1 MPPAE
6 RVPLVLACEDETV
19 SEPEIRQL
27 RRYRNAM
34 KGEKFAASMEREQR
48 ERTRAYWRA
57 ALPFWP
63 LDKAGRFESGKRRV
77 NPETGRETLRFLD
90 GSYLDDR
97 IEQHRAMN
105 RDEAER
111 IEGKRERTLAELIRE
126 QEAEREYDRKHSRK
140 VRTTLVRI

>member
-1 MPPAE
+1 MA
-6 RVPLVLACEDETV
+6 ADDETM
-19 SEPEIRQL
+19 SEPEVRQL

-34 KGEKFAASMEREQR
+34 KGEKFAASMAKEER

-63 LDKAGRFESGKRRV
+63 LDKAGRFESGKRRI
-77 NPETGRETLRFLD
+77 NPETGSDTLRFLD

-111 IEGKRERTLAELIRE
+111 IESKRERTLAELIRE